1 MIVGALLTTLSSCEK
16 GFLETNPT
24 DQVSTDVLFS
34 TTKNAWTAV
43 NGIHR
48 LMYNQIFGSQP
59 QGGQSGIMSFL
70 PLIAIVVVFYFFMI
84 RPQMKKAKE
93 QKKYIEAL
101 KKGDKILTIGGI
113 YGKIVEVREDATI
126 IMEVEDGTKLKISK
140 NAVSNDATATLNQ
153 N

>member
-1 MIVGALLTTLSSCEK
+1 MNQLL
-16 GFLETNPT
+16 
-24 DQVSTDVLFS
+24 
-34 TTKNAWTAV
+34 
-43 NGIHR
+43 I
-48 LMYNQIFGSQP
+48 LMAPQQG
-59 QGGQSGIMSFL
+59 QGGGGIMSFL

-113 YGKIVEVREDATI
+113 YGKIVEVRDDATI
-126 IMEVEDGTKLKISK
+126 LMEVEDGSKMKISK
-140 NAVSNDATATLNQ
+140 NAVSHDASLTLNQ

>member
-1 MIVGALLTTLSSCEK
+1 MNQLL
-16 GFLETNPT
+16 
-24 DQVSTDVLFS
+24 
-34 TTKNAWTAV
+34 
-43 NGIHR
+43 I
-48 LMYNQIFGSQP
+48 LMAPQ
-59 QGGQSGIMSFL
+59 QGGQGGIMSFL

-113 YGKIVEVREDATI
+113 YGKIVEVRDDATI
-126 IMEVEDGTKLKISK
+126 IMEVEDGTKMKISK

-153 N
+153 TN

>member
-1 MIVGALLTTLSSCEK
+1 M
-16 GFLETNPT
+16 N
-24 DQVSTDVLFS
+24 QLF
-34 TTKNAWTAV
+34 
-43 NGIHR
+43 I
-48 LMYNQIFGSQP
+48 LMAPQ
-59 QGGQSGIMSFL
+59 QGGQGGIMSFL
-70 PLIAIVVVFYFFMI
+70 PLVLIVVVFYFFMI

-113 YGKIVEVREDATI
+113 YGKVVEVREDATI
-126 IMEVEDGTKLKISK
+126 IMEVEDGTKMKISK